1 LKTSDIFRSA
11 WGSLRQRKFRTAL
24 TCLGIAIGIA
34 AIVALLSLS
43 QGFQSTMTS
52 QIEQGYGLNTL
63 TVSSGGFFQGGEAS
77 SFTLY
82 VNDTQQINGIEGV
95 VLSTSILT
103 GQANLSHGENSL
115 MATLAGVNYTE
126 YSDIQSELFV
136 ASEGV
141 IPQKPDNNTVVLGYR
156 VANPH
161 GYNFTTLASVGDN
174 VTISVFTRQNLN
186 FVWINYTFTV
196 SAVLEESGGF
206 GPMSLDSRVFIPI
219 ETAERIFDTH
229 EASTILV
236 KIEDPSLADEVEE
249 RIESLYEDQVT
260 VISPSGFIQQ
270 AQTIFSM
277 VDLFLG
283 GIAGISL
290 LVAGVG
296 IMNIMIVSV
305 VERTREIGILKAL
318 GAKNRTILGMFLS
331 EAVLVGVL
339 GGLMGIALGAGLSQ
353 IMAELIN
360 RGFGFPSFGE
370 GNHIGRGSPGSGFL
384 NINPV
389 FTPALVLGSLAFAI
403 AIGTLFGL
411 YPAWRAAKKEP
422 VNALRYE

>member
-1 LKTSDIFRSA
+1 MKISDIFRSA
-11 WGSLRQRKFRTAL
+11 WGSLGQRKFRTAL

-43 QGFQSTMTS
+43 QGFQSTMIS
-52 QIEQGYGLNTL
+52 QIEQGYGLDTL
-63 TVSSGGFFQGGEAS
+63 TVFTGGFFQAGEAS
-77 SFTLY
+77 SFALY
-82 VNDTQQINGIEGV
+82 VNDTQQINGIDGV
-95 VLSTSILT
+95 TLSTSILT
-103 GQANLSHGENSL
+103 GQANLSNSENSL
-115 MATLAGVNYTE
+115 MATVAGINYAE

-136 ASEGV
+136 AAEGV
-141 IPQKPDNNTVVLGYR
+141 IPRKPDNNTVVLGYR
-156 VANPH
+156 VANPQRH
-161 GYNFTTLASVGDN
+161 EFTTLASVGSDIS
-174 VTISVFTRQNLN
+174 ISVLTGQIPYL
-186 FVWINYTFTV
+186 VWTDYTFTV

-206 GPMSLDSRVFIPI
+206 GPMSLDNQVFIPI
-219 ETAERIFDTH
+219 ETAEKIFGTH

-249 RIESLYEDQVT
+249 NIESLYEDQVT
-260 VISPSGFIQQ
+260 VISPTAFIQQ
-270 AQTIFSM
+270 AQLMFSFI
-277 VDLFLG
+277 DLFLG

-331 EAVLVGVL
+331 EALLVGVL
-339 GGLMGIALGAGLSQ
+339 GGLIGIALGAGLSQ

-370 GNHIGRGSPGSGFL
+370 GEGGMRGSSGPGFL

-389 FTPALVLGSLAFAI
+389 YTPSLILGSLAFAI